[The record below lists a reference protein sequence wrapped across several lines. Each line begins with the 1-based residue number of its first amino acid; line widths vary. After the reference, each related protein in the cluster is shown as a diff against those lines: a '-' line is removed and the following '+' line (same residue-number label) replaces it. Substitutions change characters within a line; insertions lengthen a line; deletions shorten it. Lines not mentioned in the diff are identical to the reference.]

1 MLYNITKSIGLFVG
15 KQASIAV
22 TSFKVGYELG
32 LQEVEM
38 NELHNGLKAVKDS
51 VKDACDVPNEVKEPT
66 PTVVSTVQEAY
77 NQATGFEND
86 PNADFESP
94 YGHHDGVVTA
104 K

>member
-32 LQEVEM
+32 LKEVEK
-38 NELHNGLKAVKDS
+38 NELGSDK
-51 VKDACDVPNEVKEPT
+51 
-66 PTVVSTVQEAY
+66 STEK
-77 NQATGFEND
+77 TGFEND
-86 PNADFESP
+86 PNADHESP

>member
-1 MLYNITKSIGLFVG
+1 MYNITKSIAMFVG

-32 LQEVEM
+32 LKEVEK
-38 NELHNGLKAVKDS
+38 NELGSDETND
-51 VKDACDVPNEVKEPT
+51 VKEPT
-66 PTVVSTVQEAY
+66 PTVVNTVQKAY
-77 NQATGFEND
+77 NKATGFEND